1 MRVDLICDGGVLG
14 DDVGFFVNEDVAA
27 QLVERAT
34 LCFECKNFSEVICKQ
49 NGVAA
54 HVGTTVDENFG
65 FVSEPF
71 GPVNQV
77 TLRDSDVVHL
87 AAPRVV
93 VVHQKCD
100 GRGGHNQRFFR
111 TPEISSH
118 ELGLSVNIVAALG

>member
-1 MRVDLICDGGVLG
+1 VV
-14 DDVGFFVNEDVAA
+14 
-27 QLVERAT
+27 
-34 LCFECKNFSEVICKQ
+34 CKQ
-49 NGVAA
+49 DGVAA
-54 HVGTTVDENFG
+54 HVGATVNEDFG
-65 FVSEPF
+65 FVGKPF

-87 AAPRVV
+87 TASRVI
-93 VVHQKCD
+93 VVHQKTD